1 MWADRDGTS
10 RGRWGRNWDGL
21 DRVPAE
27 AAARAGAERRR
38 GSGRRRSPLGG
49 SLGRR
54 PRPRPLRRARPCRR
68 LGGVVR
74 ASSLLLVR
82 SPLSPVVARPPSP
95 PPPRS
100 KPRVYFDITIGGRP
114 AGRIVM
120 ELRAD
125 VVPRTAENFCAL
137 CTGECRL
144 SGRPPRPATDPRS
157 HPPRPPIAQ
166 ARRASATPGRPSTAS
181 SPTSCA
187 RGATLPTTT
196 VRPQSPTDPTRPA
209 RKAAH
214 LTPSPPPSQIRSA
227 GTRNRTLRRR
237 RGWDGRNRVPA
248 DQGGT
253 SRGRGRRNGRYRVPA
268 NRNGISRRRRGLDHL
283 SATQVAI
290 AVPKGK
296 YSHSTIH
303 RSLFI
308 LLLAA

>member
-1 MWADRDGTS
+1 MDWTAYWLRRPLVRERNGDEEAAVGDRRSAAPSEDA
-10 RGRWGRNWDGL
+10 RGRGRFAG
-21 DRVPAE
+21 PG
-27 AAARAGAERRR
+27 RAVDSEVSFA
-38 GSGRRRSPLGG
+38 
-49 SLGRR
+49 
-54 PRPRPLRRARPCRR
+54 LRHCSSSARPSHPSSPAPRR
-68 LGGVVR
+68 L
-74 ASSLLLVR
+74 
-82 SPLSPVVARPPSP
+82 

-253 SRGRGRRNGRYRVPA
+253 SRGRGRRNGRYRLPA

-290 AVPKGK
+290 AVPNGK
-296 YSHSTIH
+296 YLHSAIH
-303 RSLFI
+303 
-308 LLLAA
+308 